1 MPGQAA
7 KPGAKGPD
15 GKPIEDKKP
24 TTIAEYISQNTQAL
38 IALTQVLKGEGDG
51 TNSGVGVSV
60 GSSVNQ
66 VQEKLKEDSVNS
78 GSTLSPTVAE
88 SGKVISAEDAE
99 AARRQASQSD
109 NRQKFAE
116 TNPGEPY
123 VVPVEEQDTREV
135 DEFGMLKA
143 EGKLEIPTGD
153 PQAMAD
159 KKMRDSDKRRSAEQI
174 SGNTTQAL
182 TAELKGKT
190 VDYQT

>member
-1 MPGQAA
+1 M
-7 KPGAKGPD
+7 
-15 GKPIEDKKP
+15 
-24 TTIAEYISQNTQAL
+24 
-38 IALTQVLKGEGDG
+38 
-51 TNSGVGVSV
+51 GVSV

-182 TAELKGKT
+182 TAELKGENSRLPDVGVSVTPKILRPT
-190 VDYQT
+190 LEKGAKMADLPRVYRI